1 MKTPN
6 LLQRHC
12 RPSCPLPSR
21 SRVYPTSADCK
32 VPNSGKPEFGWE
44 RAARFCKIKEWV
56 RGFGSITAGNPLT
69 PTLSPK
75 GEREHTAARYRDLCP
90 LPGGERAA
98 RFCKIKEWV
107 RGFGSI
113 MLAGNPLTPTLSPK
127 GEREHTESAARSCA
141 ALVTAL
147 YLFAFPAFAAEPC
160 DIPAS
165 LLSGGWDLKHVA
177 EAVAKDKRL
186 TIAVVGTGSSLLAG
200 PEGPRSAYPARL
212 EAVLR
217 QKLPGVDVRVVSL
230 ARSRMTA
237 EDLARGM
244 DKMLADEKPDLVIWQ
259 TGTLDAIRRIEPEE
273 FRAALDE
280 GVETLHKG
288 GADVILMNMQYSP
301 RTDIMV
307 PLGPYADNMRVV
319 AQQHEI
325 PLFDRLAV
333 MRNWSDT
340 GAFDLYAAGKD
351 NVLAQRV
358 HDCIARG
365 IAFMIIDAAH
375 LHPESKAAQ

>member
-1 MKTPN
+1 MRFCTATMLAAASAPSWPG
-6 LLQRHC
+6 LLQARY
-12 RPSCPLPSR
+12 RGLCPLPSR
-21 SRVYPTSADCK
+21 SRIYPTSADFK

-56 RGFGSITAGNPLT
+56 RGFGSI
-69 PTLSPK
+69 
-75 GEREHTAARYRDLCP
+75 
-90 LPGGERAA
+90 
-98 RFCKIKEWV
+98 I
-107 RGFGSI
+107 
-113 MLAGNPLTPTLSPK
+113 LAGNPLTPTLSPN
-127 GEREHTESAARSCA
+127 GEREHTESATRSCA
-141 ALVTAL
+141 AIAVAL
-147 YLFAFPAFAAEPC
+147 YLFAGAAFAAEPC

-165 LLSGGWDLKHVA
+165 LLSGGYDLKHVA

-186 TIAVVGTGSSLLAG
+186 TVAVVGTGSSLLAG
-200 PEGPRSAYPARL
+200 PDGPRSAYPARL
-212 EAVLR
+212 EEALKH
-217 QKLPGVDVRVVSL
+217 KLPGVDVKVVSL
-230 ARSRMTA
+230 ARSRMSA

-244 DKMLADEKPDLVIWQ
+244 DKMLSVEKPDLVIWQ
-259 TGTLDAIRRIEPEE
+259 TGTLDAIRRVEPDE

-325 PLFDRLAV
+325 PLFDRLAI

-365 IAFMIIDAAH
+365 IAFMIVDAAH